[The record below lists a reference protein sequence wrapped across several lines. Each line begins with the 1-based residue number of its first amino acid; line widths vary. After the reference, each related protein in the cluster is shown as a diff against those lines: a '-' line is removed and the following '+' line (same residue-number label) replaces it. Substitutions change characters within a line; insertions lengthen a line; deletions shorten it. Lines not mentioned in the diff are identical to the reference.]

1 MTTSV
6 EITGEVF
13 RWARERADI
22 SIERLAKTVNTK
34 PEKILA
40 WERETEFPNYRQ
52 AQKAASA
59 LSVPIGYLFL
69 PEPPDISIPITDFRT
84 LPGKESAEISL
95 NLQEVLDDALRKR
108 DWYAEWR
115 KEEGLAPF
123 EFVGKF
129 SFDSDPDDLI
139 QDMRQNLDIP
149 PDFAASMGS
158 WDEHLRMF
166 VQKVENAGVLVLQSG
181 IVGTNT
187 HRKLSVEEFRGFALA
202 NNFAPLIFINAVDST
217 AARIF
222 TLAHELV
229 HLWTG
234 TSGIS
239 NPEIAPK
246 QKEIQKIELFCNY
259 VAAEFLVA
267 RSAFLRRWDKYRDAV
282 DNAQNLAKYFR
293 VSAQVILR
301 RSYELELIQADEFF
315 QAFQEILKAS
325 KAPKKGGGGSFY
337 NNLFSRNSRRFTTEL
352 VFAVSGGRIT
362 YVEAARLLNTSPGKV
377 ANVMEKLR

>member
-1 MTTSV
+1 MATV
-6 EITGEVF
+6 AITGDVF

-22 SIERLAKTVNTK
+22 SIERLAKSVNTK
-34 PEKILA
+34 PEKIVA
-40 WERETEFPNYRQ
+40 WENETEYPNYRQ

-59 LSVPIGYLFL
+59 LSVPLGYLFL
-69 PEPPDISIPITDFRT
+69 PEPPEISIPIADFRT
-84 LPGKESAEISL
+84 LPGKENAEISP

-108 DWYAEWR
+108 DWYADWR

-123 EFVGKF
+123 EFVGKY
-129 SFDSDPDDLI
+129 SIENDPDDLV
-139 QDMRQNLDIP
+139 QNMRQTLDIP
-149 PDFAASMGS
+149 PDFTVSMS
-158 WDEHLRMF
+158 TWDEHLHKF
-166 VQKVENAGVLVLQSG
+166 IQQVENAGILVLQSG
-181 IVGTNT
+181 IVGNNT

-202 NNFAPLIFINAVDST
+202 NEFAPLIFVNSVDST

-239 NPEIAPK
+239 NPEITPD
-246 QKEIQKIELFCNY
+246 QKEIQKVEIFCNY

-267 RSAFLRRWDKYRDAV
+267 RSAFIRRWDRYRNAV
-282 DNAQNLAKYFR
+282 ENAQNLAKYFR

-301 RSYELELIQADEFF
+301 RGYELELILADEFF
-315 QAFQEILKAS
+315 RAFQEVLKAS
-325 KAPKKGGGGSFY
+325 KPPKKGGGGSFY

-352 VFAVSGGRIT
+352 VFAVSGGHIT
-362 YVEAARLLNTSPGKV
+362 YLEAARLLNTSPAKV

>member
-40 WERETEFPNYRQ
+40 WERETEYPNYRQ

-59 LSVPIGYLFL
+59 LSVPLGYLFL
-69 PEPPDISIPITDFRT
+69 PEPPEISIPIADFRT
-84 LPGKESAEISL
+84 LPGKENAEISP

-129 SFDSDPDDLI
+129 STESDADDLI
-139 QDMRQNLDIP
+139 QNMRQTLDIP
-149 PDFAASMGS
+149 PDFAASMSS
-158 WDEHLRMF
+158 WDEHLRKF
-166 VQKVENAGVLVLQSG
+166 VQQVENAGVLILQSG

-202 NNFAPLIFINAVDST
+202 NDFAPLIFINAVDST
-217 AARIF
+217 SARIF

-239 NPEIAPK
+239 NPEIDPN

-267 RSAFLRRWDKYRDAV
+267 RSAFLRRWDKYRDAK

-301 RSYELELIQADEFF
+301 RSYELELIPADEFF
-315 QAFQEILKAS
+315 QAFQEVLKAS

-352 VFAVSGGRIT
+352 VFAVSGGHTT
-362 YVEAARLLNTSPGKV
+362 YSEAARLLNTSPAKV
-377 ANVMEKLR
+377 ANVIEKLS